1 MRVSFVTSNI
11 RSCCEIVRCAISFA
25 LFFFIADARTETPEA
40 AAINSTD
47 IASKDV
53 GKSFAIRPARL
64 LAVVLF

>member
-1 MRVSFVTSNI
+1 MRMSVVTSNI

-25 LFFFIADARTETPEA
+25 LFLADAKTKTPEA

-47 IASKDV
+47 NITSKDV

-64 LAVVLF
+64 LAVVRF